1 MATPASEASAAVRTI
16 THWIDGKTWE
26 GPVARW
32 GDVFDPATGDLAARV
47 AFADAA
53 VVDAAVR
60 AATRAFAAWR
70 ETSLAAR
77 ARVLFAYREL
87 VERHR
92 DALAELV
99 TREHGKVL
107 ADARGE
113 VARGLEVVEFACGL
127 ADLLKGEFSENV
139 STDVD
144 AHSIRQPLGVVVGI
158 TPFNFP
164 VMVPMWMY
172 PLALA
177 CGNAFILKPSEKDP
191 SASVYCARLL
201 AEAGVPEG
209 VFNVVHGDSATVE
222 ALVTHPG
229 VAAVSFVGST
239 PVARRVF
246 ELAARAGTRVQALGG
261 AKNHLV
267 VLPDADLEVAA
278 DAAVGAAYGSSGQRC
293 MAVSVVVAVGEIG
306 DALVARLAERVRR
319 LRVGPGLDPSAE
331 MGPLVT
337 SAHRARVV
345 QYVERGLAEGA
356 TLVVDGRALRIDGHE
371 RGFFLGPCLFDHVTP
386 EMTIYRDEIFGPVL
400 SVVRVP
406 RFADA
411 VSLVNENPWGN
422 GAAIFTNDGG
432 AARRFQHEV
441 TVGMVGINVPIPVP
455 TAAYAFG
462 GWKQSLFGDAH
473 MHGREG
479 VRFYTRLKVVTTR
492 WPDARE
498 RGVKLGFPQTR

>member
-1 MATPASEASAAVRTI
+1 
-16 THWIDGKTWE
+16 
-26 GPVARW
+26 
-32 GDVFDPATGDLAARV
+32 
-47 AFADAA
+47 
-53 VVDAAVR
+53 
-60 AATRAFAAWR
+60 
-70 ETSLAAR
+70 
-77 ARVLFAYREL
+77 VLFAYREL

-92 DALAELV
+92 DALAEVV

-127 ADLLKGEFSENV
+127 PELLKGEFSENV

-209 VFNVVHGDSATVE
+209 VFSVVHGDSATVE

-246 ELAARAGTRVQALGG
+246 ELATRAGTRVQALGG

>member
-1 MATPASEASAAVRTI
+1 
-16 THWIDGKTWE
+16 
-26 GPVARW
+26 
-32 GDVFDPATGDLAARV
+32 
-47 AFADAA
+47 
-53 VVDAAVR
+53 
-60 AATRAFAAWR
+60 
-70 ETSLAAR
+70 
-77 ARVLFAYREL
+77 
-87 VERHR
+87 
-92 DALAELV
+92 
-99 TREHGKVL
+99 
-107 ADARGE
+107 
-113 VARGLEVVEFACGL
+113 
-127 ADLLKGEFSENV
+127 
-139 STDVD
+139 
-144 AHSIRQPLGVVVGI
+144 
-158 TPFNFP
+158 
-164 VMVPMWMY
+164 MWMY

-246 ELAARAGTRVQALGG
+246 ELATRAGTRVQALGG

-331 MGPLVT
+331 MGPLLT
-337 SAHRARVV
+337 SAQRARVV